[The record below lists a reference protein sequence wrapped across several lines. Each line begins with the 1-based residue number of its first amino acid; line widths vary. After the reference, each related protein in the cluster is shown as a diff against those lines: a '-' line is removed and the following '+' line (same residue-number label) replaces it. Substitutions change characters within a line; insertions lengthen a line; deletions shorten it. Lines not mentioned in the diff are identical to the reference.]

1 MKFKVLEIHTPNPQ
15 DIFETH
21 RKEIS
26 KAIIEAIAHGVDKK
40 RKKVTFAKVIIGGFV
55 CISLSVD
62 KKEFIELIDENI
74 KTLIEYEEYEICAL
88 GTKIKSKIQEN
99 EKVTEKNRILV

>member
-26 KAIIEAIAHGVDKK
+26 KTIIEAIAYVIEKK
-40 RKKVTFAKVIIGGFV
+40 KKKVTFAKVTIGGLV
-55 CISLSVD
+55 CISLSVN
-62 KKEFIELIDENI
+62 KSEFLELIDENI
-74 KTLIEYEEYEICAL
+74 QTLIEYEEYETCAL
-88 GTKIKSKIQEN
+88 GQTIKSKIQNN
-99 EKVTEKNRILV
+99 EKVI

>member
-26 KAIIEAIAHGVDKK
+26 KAIIEAIAYGIENKK
-40 RKKVTFAKVIIGGFV
+40 KKVTFAKVTIGGLV
-55 CISLSVD
+55 CISLSVN
-62 KKEFIELIDENI
+62 KSEFLELIDEKI
-74 KTLIEYEEYEICAL
+74 QTIIEYEEYETCAL
-88 GTKIKSKIQEN
+88 GQTIKSKIQNN
-99 EKVTEKNRILV
+99 EKVI

>member
-26 KAIIEAIAHGVDKK
+26 KAIIEAIAYGTEKK
-40 RKKVTFAKVIIGGFV
+40 KKKVTFAKVTVGGFV
-55 CISLSVD
+55 CISLSVN
-62 KKEFIELIDENI
+62 KSEFLELIDENI
-74 KTLIEYEEYEICAL
+74 QTLIEYEEYETCAL
-88 GTKIKSKIQEN
+88 GQQIKSKIKTN
-99 EKVTEKNRILV
+99 EEVTKQNRILD

>member
-26 KAIIEAIAHGVDKK
+26 KAIIEAIAYGIEKK
-40 RKKVTFAKVIIGGFV
+40 KKKVTFAKVTIGGLV
-55 CISLSVD
+55 CISLSVN
-62 KKEFIELIDENI
+62 KNEFLELIDENI
-74 KTLIEYEEYEICAL
+74 QTLIEYEEYETCAL
-88 GTKIKSKIQEN
+88 GQTIKSKIQNN
-99 EKVTEKNRILV
+99 EKVI

>member
-26 KAIIEAIAHGVDKK
+26 KTIIEAIAYGIEKK
-40 RKKVTFAKVIIGGFV
+40 KKKVTFAKVTIGGLV
-55 CISLSVD
+55 CISLSVN
-62 KKEFIELIDENI
+62 KSEFLELIDENI
-74 KTLIEYEEYEICAL
+74 QTLIEYEEYETCAL
-88 GTKIKSKIQEN
+88 GQTIKSKIQNN
-99 EKVTEKNRILV
+99 EKVI

>member
-1 MKFKVLEIHTPNPQ
+1 MKFKVLEINTTNPQ

-26 KAIIEAIAHGVDKK
+26 KAIIEAIAYGTEKK
-40 RKKVTFAKVIIGGFV
+40 RRKVTFAKVTVGGFV

-88 GTKIKSKIQEN
+88 GQQIKSKIESN
-99 EKVTEKNRILV
+99 EKVTKENRILD